1 MAVLTQEQVETIR
14 AKMIGVV
21 DKLLVG
27 RQILNPVNVDV
38 GTQTYGYDK
47 LADMSDAEIIDKFS
61 PGSKDMYSV
70 ARSTVDVPI
79 LHKGFSVSRIDLMS
93 SERTGESIKT
103 VGLARSARKVAE
115 LEDKLIFVGDTTHGI
130 DGIEQIFGETKAGA
144 QVWSTAATETKNPY
158 RDILDGITEMDYDPD
173 FLVLDRVNY
182 KEAMHKIPD
191 QADTWMN
198 MIKKDLVPNVFESN
212 SIVHGTGYM
221 GVVGEDI
228 ADLIMAENYNVL
240 DANIDGQIVYN
251 FDIINRVIPTFYE
264 YGTASGKSDMFCKMT
279 GL

>member
-1 MAVLTQEQVETIR
+1 MAVLTQEQIEYIR
-14 AKMIGVV
+14 TKMIGVV

-27 RQILNPVNVDV
+27 RQILNPVNVDA

-47 LADMSDAEIIDKFS
+47 LSDMTDAEVIDKFS

-70 ARSTVDVPI
+70 GRNTVDIPI
-79 LHKGFSVSRIDLMS
+79 LHKGFTVSRIDLMS

-115 LEDKLIFVGDTTHGI
+115 LEDSLTFVGDATYGI
-130 DGIEQIFGETKAGA
+130 DGIEQIFGSTKAGA

-158 RDILDGITEMDYDPD
+158 RDILNGITEMDYDPD
-173 FLVLDRVNY
+173 FLVLDRTNY

-198 MIKKDLVPNVFESN
+198 MIKKDLIPNVFESG
-212 SIVHGTGYM
+212 SITHGTAYM
-221 GVVGEDI
+221 GLVGDDI
-228 ADLIMAENYNVL
+228 ADLIIAENYNVL
-240 DANIDGQIVYN
+240 DPNIDGQIVN
-251 FDIINRVIPTFYE
+251 TFDIINRVIPTFYE
-264 YGTASGKSDMFCKMT
+264 YGAVADKSEMFLKMT

>member
-1 MAVLTQEQVETIR
+1 MAVLTQEQVEQIR
-14 AKMIGVV
+14 IKMIGVV

-27 RQILNPVNVDV
+27 RTILNPVTVDAGV
-38 GTQTYGYDK
+38 QTYGYDK
-47 LADMSDAEIIDKFS
+47 LSDMSDAEVIDKFA

-70 ARSTVDVPI
+70 ARSTVDIPI
-79 LHKGFSVSRIDLMS
+79 LHKGFTVSRIDLMS

-115 LEDKLIFVGDTTHGI
+115 LEDKLIFVGDATYGI
-130 DGIEQIFGETKAGA
+130 DGIEQIFGETDAAA

-158 RDILDGITEMDYDPD
+158 RDVLNAITVMDYDPD
-173 FLVLDRVNY
+173 FLVLNRTNY
-182 KEAMHKIPD
+182 KEAQHKIPD

-198 MIKKDLVPNVFESN
+198 MIKSDLIPNVIESG
-212 SIVHGTGYM
+212 SVPEGTGYM
-221 GVVGEDI
+221 GLVGEDI
-228 ADLIMAENYNVL
+228 ADLIMAENYNLL

-251 FDIINRVIPTFYE
+251 FDIINRVIPAFYD
-264 YGTASGKSDMFCKMT
+264 YGATGGKSDMFLKFT

>member
-1 MAVLTQEQVETIR
+1 MAVLTQEQVEEIR
-14 AKMIGVV
+14 TKMIGVV

-27 RQILNPVNVDV
+27 RTVLNPVNVDAGV
-38 GTQTYGYDK
+38 QTYGYDK
-47 LADMSDAEIIDKFS
+47 LSDMTDAEIIDKYS

-70 ARSTVDVPI
+70 ARSTVNIPI
-79 LHKGFSVSRIDLMS
+79 LHKGFTVSRIDLMS

-115 LEDKLIFVGDTTHGI
+115 LEDKLIFVGDATFGI
-130 DGIEQIFGETKAGA
+130 NGIEQIFGETKAGA

-158 RDILDGITEMDYDPD
+158 RDILNAITEMDYDPD
-173 FLVLDRVNY
+173 FLVLDRTNY

-191 QADTWMN
+191 QADTWMS
-198 MIKKDLVPNVFESN
+198 MIKKDLVPNVLESN

-221 GVVGEDI
+221 GLVGDDI
-228 ADLIMAENYNVL
+228 ADLIMAENYQL
-240 DANIDGQIVYN
+240 LVYN

-264 YGTASGKSDMFCKMT
+264 YGSASGKSDMFLKLT

>member
-1 MAVLTQEQVETIR
+1 MAVLTQEQVEQIR
-14 AKMIGVV
+14 IKMIGVV

-27 RQILNPVNVDV
+27 RQILNPVNVDA

-47 LADMSDAEIIDKFS
+47 LADMTDAEVISKVA

-70 ARSTVDVPI
+70 ARSTVDIPI
-79 LHKGFSVSRIDLMS
+79 LHKGFAVSRIDLMS

-115 LEDKLIFVGDTTHGI
+115 LEDKLIFVGDATYGI
-130 DGIEQIFGETKAGA
+130 DGIEQIFGETKAGV
-144 QVWSTAATETKNPY
+144 QEWSTAATETKNPY
-158 RDILDGITEMDYDPD
+158 RDILNAITEMDYDPD

-198 MIKKDLVPNVFESN
+198 MIKKDLVPNVLESN

-228 ADLIMAENYNVL
+228 ADLIIAENYNLL

-251 FDIINRVIPTFYE
+251 FDIINRTIPAFYE
-264 YGTASGKSDMFCKMT
+264 YGATGGKSDMFLKLT